1 MESDKHIY
9 PEEIYA
15 NKLHERLQKETF
27 VSDLNAKVTI
37 SGAGVHW
44 HCVVSKNDVLSEIHC
59 FDEGVYGPQ
68 YLTFFKSKG
77 QTNAV
82 LRTNSIEE
90 TVSSVSTWLYYSDI
104 EILYQRH
111 PSVDYSK
118 RSLKNLHEIIVN
130 FDPILAKETEHK
142 LVSSGDDFCELSFL
156 HENRH
161 CIVSA
166 ADHFENHLV
175 SFQEYEVQ
183 ICSFREKAS
192 ETIAQALKFWLVERF
207 SPSMFGRKFESL
219 VFSEVAIY
227 YEIGRPI
234 IGEFIQSWSTTERF
248 FLNNRSLESAQAY
261 VLLNKIRKAGYDRTL
276 RAGQSLMTLIL
287 SRSRRHGLQKGQP
300 CIYLDFHNNEIIV
313 RCRFLEEDVQEI
325 KFSYYSSKEPPSE
338 LINILDKLVSFP
350 IT

>member
-27 VSDLNAKVTI
+27 VSELDAKVTVL
-37 SGAGVHW
+37 GTGVHW
-44 HCVVSKNDVLSEIHC
+44 QCVVSRNDVLSEIHC
-59 FDEGVYGPQ
+59 FNEGVYGPQ

-77 QTNAV
+77 EKDAV
-82 LRTNSIEE
+82 LRTNSVEE

-104 EILYQRH
+104 KTLYQRH
-111 PSVDYSK
+111 PTVDESK
-118 RSLKNLHEIIVN
+118 RNLTYLYQVIESL
-130 FDPILAKETEHK
+130 DPILTKETEHK
-142 LVSSGDDFCELSFL
+142 LFSSGDDFCDLRFL
-156 HENRH
+156 HENR
-161 CIVSA
+161 CCVISA

-175 SFQEYEVQ
+175 LFQEDEVQ
-183 ICSFREKAS
+183 ICSFREQAP
-192 ETIAQALKFWLVERF
+192 EIIAQALKFWLAERY
-207 SPSMFGRKFESL
+207 SPSMFGREFESL

-234 IGEFIQSWSTTERF
+234 IGEFIQSWNSTERF
-248 FLNNRSLESAQAY
+248 FLNNRSLESGQAY
-261 VLLNKIRKAGYDRTL
+261 VLLTKIRTAGYDRTL

-300 CIYLDFHNNEIIV
+300 RIYLDFRNNEIIV
-313 RCRFLEEDVQEI
+313 RYSFLEEEAQEI